1 MTPLIKPTIEIVYV
15 STVADDRHN
24 GVKLSVLLIKFNRT
38 ICFFKFDLIS
48 LSHSWGALNCPDHP
62 SLKIC
67 VKSSVN
73 TKLIKLYNFV
83 GEHVT
88 LSRRIDK
95 NWYEGRI
102 GSRKGILPVSYVEVL
117 TDLGD
122 SGSNSGSLELVFPL
136 FQICKLYCLGT
147 FIVT

>member
-1 MTPLIKPTIEIVYV
+1 MT
-15 STVADDRHN
+15 
-24 GVKLSVLLIKFNRT
+24 LSRQMNSIFFN
-38 ICFFKFDLIS
+38 FS
-48 LSHSWGALNCPDHP
+48 
-62 SLKIC
+62 
-67 VKSSVN
+67 
-73 TKLIKLYNFV
+73 

-122 SGSNSGSLELVFPL
+122 SGSNSGSLELVFTI